1 MGRRKKDDTISYV
14 KIISS
19 SYIRKT
25 EYEKA
30 QVVFSSALDD
40 NGNLKNDINRNF
52 LDIENED
59 HWSDDEIYD

>member
-14 KIISS
+14 KIVSS
-19 SYIRKT
+19 SYIRKA

-40 NGNLKNDINRNF
+40 NGNLKNDINGNF

-59 HWSDDEIYD
+59 HWGDGEIYD